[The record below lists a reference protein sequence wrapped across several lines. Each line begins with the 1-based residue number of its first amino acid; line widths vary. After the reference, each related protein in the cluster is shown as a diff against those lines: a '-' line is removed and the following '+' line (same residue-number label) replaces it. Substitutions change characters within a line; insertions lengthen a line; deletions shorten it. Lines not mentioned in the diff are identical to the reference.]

1 MATKNISDLERFSS
15 IETGDFF
22 LVINTG
28 TRVPKKIAVEDAI
41 FTDRNT
47 VVSRYR
53 FSRNSFD
60 GFNNSVSVQTGDFLE
75 NSVYSTP
82 ETIRFTGFTGSAN
95 TALNSTYSLSGIQ
108 NDNLAWSSGN
118 FSIVKSG
125 SETYW
130 NLNSG
135 SSGLFQFSS
144 GLTYPNFGPINLL
157 NSTGGFSGVNESGVV
172 SFQTKS
178 SSTPI
183 FFGQA
188 SPVTGLFES
197 TCNFPIE
204 SFESADIDFLYSTQ
218 TFPSSNSGNLI
229 FDADNSNISSGQ
241 KSAAT
246 SITATGLTQT
256 IFTLGVTGLQINKL
270 IESGSGA
277 FGNFSFNNSLNSG
290 VSITNSP
297 VVTGIMTNDSV
308 DLQNTKPSIAFKSLD
323 IDNDGLVTSGVDLVL
338 LDRYF
343 NGTTG
348 NALITGLSFSGSGV
362 RSGYAD
368 IQNFIQ
374 SGIDLN
380 SYDVNEDGFVGSDD
394 INFILNFGS
403 GSGVPIT
410 GRNAM
415 KSGQLQSNISTMYNV

>member
-28 TRVPKKIAVEDAI
+28 TRTPKKIAVEDVI
-41 FTDRNT
+41 FTDQNT
-47 VVSRYR
+47 ANSKYR
-53 FSRNSFD
+53 FTRNSLD

-75 NSVYSTP
+75 DSVYSTP
-82 ETIRFTGFTGSAN
+82 ETIRFTGFTGAAN

-108 NDNLAWSSGN
+108 NDHLAWSSGN
-118 FSIVKSG
+118 FSITKSG
-125 SETYW
+125 SGVYW

-144 GLTYPNFGPINLL
+144 GLTYPNFGPITLL
-157 NSTGGFSGVNESGVV
+157 NSTGGLSGVNESGVV
-172 SFQTKS
+172 SFQTKT

-183 FFGQA
+183 FFSQI
-188 SPVTGLFES
+188 SRVTGIFEATYNLPLS
-197 TCNFPIE
+197 G
-204 SFESADIDFLYSTQ
+204 FESADIDFLYTTE
-218 TFPSSNSGNLI
+218 TFPSSNSGNLS
-229 FDADNSNISSGQ
+229 FNADNSNISSGQ

-246 SITATGLTQT
+246 SITGTGLNQT
-256 IFTLGVTGLQINKL
+256 IFTLGVTGLKVNKL
-270 IESGSGA
+270 IESGSGI
-277 FGNFSFNNSLNSG
+277 FGNFSFNNFLSSG
-290 VSITNSP
+290 ASITNSP
-297 VVTGIMTNDSV
+297 VVTGIVTNDSV
-308 DLQNTKPSIAFKSLD
+308 DLQNTKPSITFRSLD
-323 IDNDGLVTSGVDLVL
+323 IDNDGLATTGVDLVL
-338 LDRYF
+338 LERYF

-362 RSGYAD
+362 RSGFAD

-380 SYDVNEDGFVGSDD
+380 GYDVNEDGFVGSDD

-403 GSGVPIT
+403 GSGVPT
-410 GRNAM
+410 SGRNGM

>member
-1 MATKNISDLERFSS
+1 MATKKISDLERFSS

-28 TRVPKKIAVEDAI
+28 TRTPKKIAVEDAI
-41 FTDRNT
+41 FTDRGTVNT
-47 VVSRYR
+47 RYR
-53 FSRNSFD
+53 FSRNSLE
-60 GFNNSVSVQTGDFLE
+60 GFNNSVSVQTGDFSE
-75 NSVYSTP
+75 NSIYSTP
-82 ETIRFTGFTGSAN
+82 ETVRFTGFTGGAN

-125 SETYW
+125 SEAYW

-135 SSGLFQFSS
+135 SSGLFKFSS

-157 NSTGGFSGVNESGVV
+157 NSTGGSSGVNESGVV

-183 FFGQA
+183 FFSQI

-204 SFESADIDFLYSTQ
+204 SFESADINFSYSTQ
-218 TFPSSNSGNLI
+218 TFPSSNSGNLS
-229 FDADNSNISSGQ
+229 FNADNSNISSGQ

-246 SITATGLTQT
+246 SIIGTGLTQT
-256 IFTLGVTGLQINKL
+256 IFTLGVTGLQVTKL
-270 IESGSGA
+270 VESGSGV
-277 FGNFSFNNSLNSG
+277 FGNFSFNNYLNSG

-297 VVTGIMTNDSV
+297 VVTGIVTNDSV
-308 DLQNTKPSIAFKSLD
+308 DLQNTKPSISFRSLD
-323 IDNDGLVTSGVDLVL
+323 IDNDGLVTTGVDLTL

-362 RSGYAD
+362 RSGFAD

-380 SYDVNEDGFVGSDD
+380 GYDVNEDGFVGSDD

-403 GSGVPIT
+403 GSGVPIA